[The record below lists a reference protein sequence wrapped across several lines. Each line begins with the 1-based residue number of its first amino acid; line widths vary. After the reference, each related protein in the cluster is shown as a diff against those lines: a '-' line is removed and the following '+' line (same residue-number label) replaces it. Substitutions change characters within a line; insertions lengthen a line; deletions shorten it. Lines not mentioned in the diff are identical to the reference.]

1 MPSTVID
8 PHALILTAGRRDT
21 EVAAALL
28 SEIGINSK
36 SGADFEEFSGMLAD
50 NVLFAVVAEETL
62 RGADLDAASSWTRAQ
77 PAWSDLNFLLLTH
90 HGGGTERDPQAA
102 RLSDALGSVT
112 FIERPF
118 HPTTFL
124 SLARTALKARHRQ
137 YESRS
142 AMEAATEA
150 SERLAT
156 ALIAGRLSAWE
167 LDLDT
172 MALVGSDDLRAIFG
186 RPPEAP
192 FDYADLLA
200 SIHAD
205 DRGRV
210 ADAIGRAGGG
220 GSDVAVEYR
229 TRWPDG
235 AEHWAETRA
244 RLVRIRGRRKLVGVC
259 SNVTE
264 RKSAERALRSQ
275 NETLEARVAARTAE
289 LEEAHRLTLEQIE
302 QREVAERK
310 LVHAQKMEMIG
321 QLTGGVAHDFN
332 NLLMAV
338 LANLDVLRRHV
349 GQDARAARLIDG
361 AVQGAQRGASL
372 TQRLLAFARRQEL
385 SIAVT
390 DLAGLIGGMT
400 SLIERTI
407 GTTIELRVELP
418 DEPVRASVDAN
429 QLDLALLNLV
439 VNARDAMPDGG
450 ILTLTLDTRPPPD
463 LAGAFVRLAVADT
476 GSGMDQAT
484 LDRATEPFFTTKGI
498 GKGTGLGLP
507 MIHGLTEQLGGK
519 LRLSSVL
526 GQGTVVELFFPAI
539 SGAAAPG
546 PGDARPAGSET
557 PQPQAIAPG
566 PTAAPAEPGREG
578 KLRILLVDDDAL
590 IAMSTVD
597 MLEDLGH
604 DVLEANS
611 GETALRYLGGGE
623 HIDLMITDF
632 SMPRMNGAQL
642 AQAARDLRPDLPII
656 LATGYAELPRDAGID
671 LPRLGKP
678 YDQRQLEA
686 QIEALRIRPGETGRG
701 TRAR

>member
-1 MPSTVID
+1 MPRTVID
-8 PHALILTAGRRDT
+8 PHALILTTGRRDT
-21 EVAAALL
+21 EVAASLL
-28 SEIGINSK
+28 SDIGINSR
-36 SGADFEEFSGMLAD
+36 SAEDFGDFADMLAD
-50 NVLFAVVAEETL
+50 NVLFTVIAEETL
-62 RGADLDAASSWTRAQ
+62 RGVDLAAASAWTKAQ

-90 HGGGTERDPQAA
+90 HGGGTERNPLAA
-102 RLSDALGSVT
+102 RLSDALGNVT

-118 HPTTFL
+118 HPTTFF

-156 ALIAGRLSAWE
+156 ALIAGNLSAWE

-210 ADAIGRAGGG
+210 AEAIGRAGGG
-220 GSDVAVEYR
+220 GSDVAIEYR

-244 RLVRIRGRRKLVGVC
+244 RLVRVRGRRKLVGVC

-264 RKSAERALRSQ
+264 RKTAERALRSQ

-289 LEEAHRLTLEQIE
+289 LEEAHRLTLDQIE
-302 QREVAERK
+302 QREAAERK
-310 LVHAQKMEMIG
+310 LFHAQKMEMIG

-349 GQDARAARLIDG
+349 GQDPKAARLIEG

-372 TQRLLAFARRQEL
+372 TQRLLAFARRQDL

-390 DLAGLIGGMT
+390 DLVELVRSMT

-418 DEPVRASVDAN
+418 DGPARAKVDAN

-439 VNARDAMPDGG
+439 VNARDAMPSGG
-450 ILTLTLDTRPPPD
+450 VLTLTLDTRPPPG

-476 GSGMDQAT
+476 GVGMDQAT
-484 LDRATEPFFTTKGI
+484 LERATEPFFTTKGDR
-498 GKGTGLGLP
+498 K
-507 MIHGLTEQLGGK
+507 
-519 LRLSSVL
+519 SV
-526 GQGTVVELFFPAI
+526 V
-539 SGAAAPG
+539 
-546 PGDARPAGSET
+546 
-557 PQPQAIAPG
+557 
-566 PTAAPAEPGREG
+566 
-578 KLRILLVDDDAL
+578 
-590 IAMSTVD
+590 
-597 MLEDLGH
+597 
-604 DVLEANS
+604 
-611 GETALRYLGGGE
+611 
-623 HIDLMITDF
+623 
-632 SMPRMNGAQL
+632 
-642 AQAARDLRPDLPII
+642 
-656 LATGYAELPRDAGID
+656 
-671 LPRLGKP
+671 
-678 YDQRQLEA
+678 
-686 QIEALRIRPGETGRG
+686 
-701 TRAR
+701 

>member
-450 ILTLTLDTRPPPD
+450 ILTLTLDTRSPPD

-539 SGAAAPG
+539 SGAAAPA
-546 PGDARPAGSET
+546 PGNARPAGSET

-566 PTAAPAEPGREG
+566 PPTAPAGPGREG

-623 HIDLMITDF
+623 RIDLMITDF

-671 LPRLGKP
+671 LPRLRKP

-686 QIEALRIRPGETGRG
+686 QIEALRIRPREADRG